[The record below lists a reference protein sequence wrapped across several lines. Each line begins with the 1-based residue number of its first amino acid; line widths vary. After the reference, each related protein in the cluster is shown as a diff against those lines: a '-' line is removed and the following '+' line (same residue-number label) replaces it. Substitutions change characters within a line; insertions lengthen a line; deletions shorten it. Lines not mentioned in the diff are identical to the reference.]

1 MAVHEK
7 VGEPPH
13 RVVQPKVVNMY
24 VDPDL
29 MIVVAEK
36 VLCMKADGKE
46 HWCISWLRWFW
57 EQEIERAICSIKE
70 GNS

>member
-1 MAVHEK
+1 MS
-7 VGEPPH
+7 EPPQERH
-13 RVVQPKVVNMY
+13 NSEVMNMY

-36 VLCMKADGKE
+36 VLCMRADGNE
-46 HWCISWLRWFW
+46 YWCISWLRWFW
-57 EQEIERAICSIKE
+57 EKEIERAICSVKE